1 MNRLLSVLM
10 LACCWTL
17 AGQAQQPRVIVI
29 HLDDTIQPISADYM
43 ARGLNAAA
51 AQHADGILIERQV
64 PAKGSDQ
71 RRTASSK
78 HLKCLPPPT
87 IRS

>member
-43 ARGLNAAA
+43 ARGLEAAA
-51 AQHADGILIERQV
+51 TQHANAVLIEINTPGGLLDPCGRW
-64 PAKGSDQ
+64 
-71 RRTASSK
+71 
-78 HLKCLPPPT
+78 
-87 IRS
+87 